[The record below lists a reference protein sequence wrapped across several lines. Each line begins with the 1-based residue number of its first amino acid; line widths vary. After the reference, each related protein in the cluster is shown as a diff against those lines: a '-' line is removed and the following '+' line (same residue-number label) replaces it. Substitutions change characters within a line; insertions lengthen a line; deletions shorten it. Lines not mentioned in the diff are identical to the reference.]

1 MKEVSLV
8 DLWKKRLGKHGEQ
21 IVAERLIALGWDIK
35 ARNWRNGRYGEL
47 DIVAQDIHGIYV
59 FVEVKPRCLPRIQP
73 GFQTAGFEAVTPHKA
88 KKIVTSARCYLAERG
103 LLKTQYRFDIV
114 VVAFTCQPFEIDK
127 IDAAKLPNPVITHV
141 EQAIGG
147 F

>member
-1 MKEVSLV
+1 MKEGSLV

-35 ARNWRNGRYGEL
+35 ARNWRNGRHGEL
-47 DIVAQDIHGIYV
+47 DIVARDMHGIYV
-59 FVEVKPRCLPRIQP
+59 FVEVKTRCLPRIQP
-73 GFQTAGFEAVTPHKA
+73 GFQTAGFEAITPHKA

-103 LLKTQYRFDIV
+103 LLKTQYRFDIA
-114 VVAFTCQPFEIDK
+114 VVAFTIPADK
-127 IDAAKLPNPVITHV
+127 VEGFDTSKLPNPVITHV